1 MPDDH
6 NNAVETFILC
16 ELAGTPYGV
25 RSRFVQQLEMVEH
38 VTPVP
43 NAAPAVE
50 GVVFSRGQVIPALNL
65 RVRFGFE
72 RAAFDLRTRLVVVN
86 VDGRTIGLI
95 VDAAREFVSIAADSI
110 EPPPDAV
117 SGLGGNYLEGI
128 ASLGDRI
135 VLMLDLAEVVRAASE
150 AFAPEGA

>member
-1 MPDDH
+1 MRDDQQ
-6 NNAVETFILC
+6 NAVETFVLC
-16 ELAGTPYGV
+16 ELAGTAYAV

-50 GVVFSRGQVIPALNL
+50 GVVFSRGQAIPALNL

-72 RAAFDLRTRLVVVN
+72 RAPFDLRTRLVVVD
-86 VDGRTIGLI
+86 VEGRSIGLI
-95 VDAAREFVSIAADSI
+95 VDTAREFVAIPSDSI

-117 SGLGGNYLEGI
+117 AGLAGDYLEGI

-135 VLMLDLAEVVRAASE
+135 VLVLDLAEVARITPEAA
-150 AFAPEGA
+150 AP

>member
-1 MPDDH
+1 MPDDPQ
-6 NNAVETFILC
+6 NAVESFILC
-16 ELAGTPYGV
+16 ELAGTSYGV

-50 GVVFSRGQVIPALNL
+50 GVVFSRGQAIPALNL

-72 RAAFDLRTRLVVVN
+72 RAPFDLRTRLVVVD
-86 VDGRTIGLI
+86 VEGRSIGLI
-95 VDAAREFVSIAADSI
+95 VDTAREFVSIPSGSI

-117 SGLGGNYLEGI
+117 AGLAGDYLEGI

-135 VLMLDLAEVVRAASE
+135 VLVLDLAEVVRVTSDGAAPGK
-150 AFAPEGA
+150 A